1 MTCHNKHWSKK
12 KKVNSKMN
20 RVMIYKKSKKNKNK
34 NQFIGINK
42 INSNESFSQKKTK
55 KSNESN

>member
-1 MTCHNKHWSKK
+1 
-12 KKVNSKMN
+12 MN

-42 INSNESFSQKKTK
+42 INSNESFSKKK
-55 KSNESN
+55 KKIQWKQLIKALGNIRGKQL

>member
-1 MTCHNKHWSKK
+1 
-12 KKVNSKMN
+12 MN

-42 INSNESFSQKKTK
+42 INSNESFSQKIK
-55 KSNESN
+55 KKNPMKAINKSLREHKGQTIVI

>member
-1 MTCHNKHWSKK
+1 
-12 KKVNSKMN
+12 MN

-42 INSNESFSQKKTK
+42 INSNESFSRKKK
-55 KSNESN
+55 KNIQWKQLIKALGNIRGKQL